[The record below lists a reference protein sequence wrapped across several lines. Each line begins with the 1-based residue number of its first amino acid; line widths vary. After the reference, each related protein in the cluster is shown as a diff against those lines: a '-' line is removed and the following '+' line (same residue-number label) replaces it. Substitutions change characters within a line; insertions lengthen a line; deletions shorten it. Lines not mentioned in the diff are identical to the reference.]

1 MAEPK
6 SKIDKQRNLL
16 QVGGIFV
23 FLTVIA
29 LFFILGGGGE
39 DDPLVSVDESSAG
52 LNTNLPDPDDLYAS
66 EGKFEAVR
74 KEQSRVSMEK
84 NQQLAQNSSF
94 DMLNSLNAPREE
106 KSKQVDVDELL
117 SKIEDDV
124 TTTQLEEPAPVKEE
138 PRATAKTASSTKKA
152 GALSKEDSLNALI
165 QKARREDA
173 LRRVRNGL
181 GSHAD
186 SALLGL
192 NRAPA
197 PKPVVRNVEERRTA
211 NVSQGR
217 KGFKTENAKSTRGGD
232 KATIQAVIHGEQK
245 GVRSSSQV
253 FIRLLEP
260 VTIKG
265 TTIPAS
271 TNLIGS
277 VVFSENRVMITTESI
292 KFNGDLY
299 PFRGTIYDQDGMRG
313 LYTGENLANDVAK
326 EGGQS
331 AISGTD
337 QHVTNGYS
345 MVTKVTNTLIDGTK
359 TVLEKA
365 QRKKSVDL
373 PANYKIFIK
382 LE

>member
-1 MAEPK
+1 MTEQK
-6 SKIDKQRNLL
+6 NKTEKQKNLL

-23 FLTVIA
+23 FLTIVA

-39 DDPLVSVDESSAG
+39 DEVTTSVEESTSG
-52 LNTNLPDPDDLYAS
+52 LNTSLPDPDDVYAS
-66 EGKFEAVR
+66 DGKLEAVR
-74 KEQSRVSMEK
+74 KEQSRMSMEK

-94 DMLNSLNAPREE
+94 DMLNSLNAPKDER
-106 KSKQVDVDELL
+106 SKQVDVDELL
-117 SKIEDDV
+117 SKIEDEV
-124 TTTQLEEPAPVKEE
+124 TADSPQDLAPTPKE
-138 PRATAKTASSTKKA
+138 SSGSA
-152 GALSKEDSLNALI
+152 GAVSSARTKGSNKLDSIDAAI
-165 QKARREDA
+165 RKSRMDDAR
-173 LRRVRNGL
+173 RRVRNGL
-181 GSHAD
+181 GSRAD

-192 NRAPA
+192 NKTPA
-197 PKPVVRNVEERRTA
+197 PKPVVRPVEERSTV

-217 KGFKTENAKSTRGGD
+217 KGFKTENAQSTGGGD